1 MGVFPLTI
9 EHRWVQCAIHNKKGC
24 DMKRTKKIDA
34 IVGALIA
41 SLTLIAAGTA
51 VIVAPP
57 QQAQAVTMQQYKA
70 KLQSQSDLKAKLAGV
85 SSQLAAQILELND
98 LNQNQI
104 PAAQQALQD
113 AQNSAEQAQAQAQ
126 AAQERLEAAKQD
138 KADLEEQIKQTG
150 ADYDDAKAAVAQMA
164 RDSFHGTTASEV
176 MNVVM
181 NSSTT
186 EDFVNKMQAD
196 AAVTRTE
203 SNAANDAATELST
216 AKNRGQR
223 LAAIEDEITTLKRK
237 ADTQAAAAQKAVET
251 AQAKQSEL
259 NDLLAK
265 GNAERQS
272 LESQKSQLTSQ
283 SAKEAA
289 EIVAMEA
296 EINSWSS
303 SYSNQQASPS
313 SGGSQAATS
322 KPSSSGSSSSSSGS
336 SSSSSSSHTSSSS
349 TASRPSSSGGSSS
362 SSSSASGMNYSVPGS
377 CPAGSSFCYGHS
389 TGNSGNAYPA
399 RQCTWWAYIRRQQ
412 LGLPVG
418 SYLGNGGQWASKARA
433 LGYLVNNTPHV
444 GAVIVFAPG
453 QRVTNWY
460 ASAAYG
466 HVAIVERVNS
476 DGSVLIS
483 EGGTKCPYIPYSE
496 VVYNASSFQ
505 YVHY

>member
-1 MGVFPLTI
+1 M
-9 EHRWVQCAIHNKKGC
+9 KGC
-24 DMKRTKKIDA
+24 DMKRTKKINA
-34 IVGALIA
+34 IAGVLVA

-51 VIVAPP
+51 NLAAVQP
-57 QQAQAVTMQQYKA
+57 AQAVTMQQYKA

-85 SSQLAAQILELND
+85 SSQLADQILELND

-126 AAQERLEAAKQD
+126 AASERLDAAKQD

-176 MNVVM
+176 MNVVT

-196 AAVTRTE
+196 AAVSRTE
-203 SNAANDAATELST
+203 SNAANDAATQLST
-216 AKNRGQR
+216 AKNREQR
-223 LAAIEDEITTLKRK
+223 LAAIEDEITALKQK
-237 ADTQAAAAQKAVET
+237 ADAQAAAAQRAVET
-251 AQAKQSEL
+251 AQDKQSEL

-265 GNAERQS
+265 GNAARES

-289 EIVAMEA
+289 EIVAMES

-303 SYSNQQASPS
+303 NYENQQASPS
-313 SGGSQAATS
+313 SGGSQAAS
-322 KPSSSGSSSSSSGS
+322 GRPSSAGANNSGSSGSHNSNTSRPSQPSTPSQPSRPSNSGSSSSSNSGV
-336 SSSSSSSHTSSSS
+336 
-349 TASRPSSSGGSSS
+349 
-362 SSSSASGMNYSVPGS
+362 SGMNYSVPGN

-389 TGNSGNAYPA
+389 TGNVGNAYPA

-418 SYLGNGGQWASKARA
+418 SYLGNGAQWASKARA

-444 GAVIVFAPG
+444 GAAMVFAPG

-460 ASAAYG
+460 ANAAYG

>member
-1 MGVFPLTI
+1 M
-9 EHRWVQCAIHNKKGC
+9 KGC
-24 DMKRTKKIDA
+24 DMKRTKKINA
-34 IVGALIA
+34 IAGVLVA

-51 VIVAPP
+51 NLAAVQP
-57 QQAQAVTMQQYKA
+57 AQAVTMQQYKA

-85 SSQLAAQILELND
+85 SSQLADQILELND

-126 AAQERLEAAKQD
+126 AASERLDAAKQD

-176 MNVVM
+176 MNVVT

-196 AAVTRTE
+196 AAVSRTE
-203 SNAANDAATELST
+203 SNAANDAATQLST
-216 AKNRGQR
+216 AKNREQR
-223 LAAIEDEITTLKRK
+223 LAAIEDEITALKQK
-237 ADTQAAAAQKAVET
+237 ADAQAAAAQRAVET
-251 AQAKQSEL
+251 AQDKQSEL

-265 GNAERQS
+265 GNAARES

-289 EIVAMEA
+289 EIVAMES

-303 SYSNQQASPS
+303 NYANQQALPS
-313 SGGSQAATS
+313 SGGSQAASGRPSNAGANNSGSSGSHNSNTS
-322 KPSSSGSSSSSSGS
+322 RPSRPSTPSQPSRPSNSGSSSSSNSGV
-336 SSSSSSSHTSSSS
+336 
-349 TASRPSSSGGSSS
+349 
-362 SSSSASGMNYSVPGS
+362 SGMNYSVPGN

-389 TGNSGNAYPA
+389 TGNVGNAYPA

-418 SYLGNGGQWASKARA
+418 SYLGNGAQWASKARA

-444 GAVIVFAPG
+444 GAAMVFAPG

-460 ASAAYG
+460 ANAAYG

>member
-1 MGVFPLTI
+1 MSVN
-9 EHRWVQCAIHNKKGC
+9 HMKGC
-24 DMKRTKKIDA
+24 DMKRTKKINA
-34 IVGALIA
+34 IAGVLVA

-51 VIVAPP
+51 NLAAVQP
-57 QQAQAVTMQQYKA
+57 AQAVTMQQYKA

-85 SSQLAAQILELND
+85 SSQLADQILELND

-113 AQNSAEQAQAQAQ
+113 AQDSAEQAQAQAQ
-126 AAQERLEAAKQD
+126 AASERLEAAKQD

-150 ADYDDAKAAVAQMA
+150 ADYDDAKAAVAQLA

-176 MNVVM
+176 MNVVT
-181 NSSTT
+181 NSTTT
-186 EDFVNKMQAD
+186 EDFVNKMQTD

-203 SNAANDAATELST
+203 SNAASDAATQLST
-216 AKNRGQR
+216 AKNREQR
-223 LAAIEDEITTLKRK
+223 LAAIEDEITTLKKK

-251 AQAKQSEL
+251 AQSKQDEL

-265 GNAERQS
+265 GNAERES
-272 LESQKSQLTSQ
+272 LENQKSQLTSQ

-289 EIVAMEA
+289 DIVAMES

-303 SYSNQQASPS
+303 NYANQQASPS
-313 SGGSQAATS
+313 SGGSQAAAG
-322 KPSSSGSSSSSSGS
+322 KPSSSGLSSNNSGS
-336 SSSSSSSHTSSSS
+336 SNSS
-349 TASRPSSSGGSSS
+349 TSNASRPSTPVAPSRPSNSGSSNSGSSG
-362 SSSSASGMNYSVPGS
+362 ASGMNYSVPGS

-389 TGNSGNAYPA
+389 TGNVGNAYPA

-418 SYLGNGGQWASKARA
+418 SYLGNGAEWASKARA

-444 GAVIVFAPG
+444 GAAMVFAPG
-453 QRVTNWY
+453 QRVTSWY
-460 ASAAYG
+460 ANAAYG

>member
-1 MGVFPLTI
+1 MSVN
-9 EHRWVQCAIHNKKGC
+9 HMKGC
-24 DMKRTKKIDA
+24 DMKRTKKINA
-34 IVGALIA
+34 IAGVLVA

-51 VIVAPP
+51 NLAAVQP
-57 QQAQAVTMQQYKA
+57 AQAVTMQQYKA

-85 SSQLAAQILELND
+85 SSQLADQILELND

-126 AAQERLEAAKQD
+126 AASERLDAAKQD

-176 MNVVM
+176 MNVVT

-196 AAVTRTE
+196 AAVSRTE
-203 SNAANDAATELST
+203 SNAANDAATQLST
-216 AKNRGQR
+216 AKNREQR
-223 LAAIEDEITTLKRK
+223 LAAIEDEITALKQK
-237 ADTQAAAAQKAVET
+237 ADAQAAAAQRAVET
-251 AQAKQSEL
+251 AQDKQSEL

-265 GNAERQS
+265 GNAARES

-289 EIVAMEA
+289 EIVAMES

-303 SYSNQQASPS
+303 NYANQQASPS
-313 SGGSQAATS
+313 SGGSQAASGRPSNAGANNSGSSGSHNSNTS
-322 KPSSSGSSSSSSGS
+322 RPSRPSTPSQPSRPSNSGSSSSSNSGV
-336 SSSSSSSHTSSSS
+336 
-349 TASRPSSSGGSSS
+349 
-362 SSSSASGMNYSVPGS
+362 SGMNYSVPGN

-389 TGNSGNAYPA
+389 TGNVGNAYPA

-418 SYLGNGGQWASKARA
+418 SYLGNGAQWASKARA

-444 GAVIVFAPG
+444 GAARVFAPG

-460 ASAAYG
+460 ANAAYG

>member
-1 MGVFPLTI
+1 MSVN
-9 EHRWVQCAIHNKKGC
+9 HMKGC
-24 DMKRTKKIDA
+24 DMKRTKKINA
-34 IVGALIA
+34 IAGVLVA

-51 VIVAPP
+51 NLAAVQP
-57 QQAQAVTMQQYKA
+57 AQAVTMQQYKA

-85 SSQLAAQILELND
+85 SSQLADQILELND

-126 AAQERLEAAKQD
+126 AASERLDAAKQD

-176 MNVVM
+176 MNVVT

-196 AAVTRTE
+196 AAVSRTE
-203 SNAANDAATELST
+203 SNAANDAATQLST
-216 AKNRGQR
+216 AKNREQR
-223 LAAIEDEITTLKRK
+223 LAAIEDEITALKQK
-237 ADTQAAAAQKAVET
+237 ADAQAAAAQRAVET
-251 AQAKQSEL
+251 AQDKQSEL

-265 GNAERQS
+265 GNAARES

-289 EIVAMEA
+289 EIVAMES

-303 SYSNQQASPS
+303 NYTNQQASPS
-313 SGGSQAATS
+313 SGGSQAASGRPSNAGANNSGSSGSHNSNTS
-322 KPSSSGSSSSSSGS
+322 RPSRPSTPSQPSRPSNSGSSSSSNSGV
-336 SSSSSSSHTSSSS
+336 
-349 TASRPSSSGGSSS
+349 
-362 SSSSASGMNYSVPGS
+362 SGMNYSVPGN

-389 TGNSGNAYPA
+389 TGNVGNAYPA

-418 SYLGNGGQWASKARA
+418 SYLGNGAQWASKARA

-444 GAVIVFAPG
+444 GAAMVFAPG

-460 ASAAYG
+460 ANAAYG

-483 EGGTKCPYIPYSE
+483 EGGTGCPYIPYSE